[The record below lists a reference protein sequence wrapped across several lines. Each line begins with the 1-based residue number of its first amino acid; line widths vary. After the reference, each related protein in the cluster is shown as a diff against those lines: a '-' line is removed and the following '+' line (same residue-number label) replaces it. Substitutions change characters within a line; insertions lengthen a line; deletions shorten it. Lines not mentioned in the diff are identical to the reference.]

1 MLIPI
6 HQDTRGE
13 IRVPLLAETTSSRI
27 GVGQRALQSDTPIAA
42 RVKVLDPLMTMGPSS
57 PAFVLKTWDTGLRI
71 KLRTAILRGSLVQV
85 RVEGK
90 LAFGRVQ
97 LCLPAGQEFEVSIEH
112 EPAP

>member
-1 MLIPI
+1 MPIPVQPDI
-6 HQDTRGE
+6 SSE
-13 IRVPLLAETTSSRI
+13 IREPLLADTTPSRL
-27 GVGQRALQSDTPIAA
+27 GVSQRGLQSDAPMAA

-71 KLRTAILRGSLVQV
+71 KVRTAILRGSLVQV
-85 RVEGK
+85 RVEDK

-112 EPAP
+112 EPAA